1 MNTVLCIP
9 RIRIWFNTFSDPE
22 AKSSSVSPV
31 LSLLPYFLQKQ
42 VLQVLVQEREGSAL
56 SLAEVEQLQ
65 VAWVSELASAVAV
78 EQEQEQVAR
87 LAEVG
92 LAELQVSEVVSA
104 ELVRDLVWRHLLE
117 NTIRSGL
124 PGYEQA
130 CSWSRT

>member
-1 MNTVLCIP
+1 M
-9 RIRIWFNTFSDPE
+9 

-124 PGYEQA
+124 PEYEQA